1 MSRTGS
7 QVAPLYRR
15 LPHGPSGME
24 RDEVARNQR
33 ARLYGGMIES
43 VSQRGYQATTVA
55 HVIGLAGV
63 SRRAFYEL
71 FTNKEQCFLG
81 TYDIVVARARKIALD
96 AWTQERGWANRL
108 HAACKALLD
117 DVAESP
123 KGPRLVLVDALG
135 VGPSSRDRM
144 QLAGFA
150 FERLVTGAFQT
161 SPDGVGFPRLTAR

>member
-15 LPHGPSGME
+15 LPHGPSGMD

-63 SRRAFYEL
+63 SRRAFYEQ
-71 FTNKEQCFLG
+71 FSSKEACFLA
-81 TYDIVVARARKIALD
+81 TYDIVVARARKRVLE
-96 AWTQERGWANRL
+96 AWAGERGWANRG
-108 HAACKALLD
+108 HAAGKAPLGE
-117 DVAESP
+117 VAEQP
-123 KGPRLVLVDALG
+123 KGPRL
-135 VGPSSRDRM
+135 
-144 QLAGFA
+144 
-150 FERLVTGAFQT
+150 
-161 SPDGVGFPRLTAR
+161 